1 MRYYQ
6 KLQVKELSEIQK
18 EVLNFIDKNIEI
30 TNSEIHE
37 AQTTSHGSFCR
48 PLPNIEDFPVLKNW
62 LMPRLKMPLQYI
74 NILFIPPETKFQI
87 HLDGDDDIS
96 QKVVIN
102 VPIRNYEH
110 ATTHWFDH
118 EDIKKDDV
126 FKVFCENSKPPLYG
140 YNISFVK
147 DNVSLN
153 PIASVTADNITLMRG
168 DTYHGVTNN
177 STEIR
182 IVLIIRAG
190 LDEGITNFEFEDLL
204 DFEDLI

>member
-6 KLQVKELSEIQK
+6 KLQVEELPEIQK
-18 EVLNFIDKNIEI
+18 EVLDYIDKNIEI
-30 TNSEIHE
+30 TSSEIQQ
-37 AQTTSHGSFCR
+37 ALTTSHGSFCR
-48 PLPNIEDFPVLKNW
+48 PILNIEDFPVLKNW

-96 QKVVIN
+96 QKIVIN
-102 VPIRNYEH
+102 VPIKNYEH
-110 ATTHWFDH
+110 ATTHWFDRA
-118 EDIKKDDV
+118 DIKDDNV
-126 FKVFCENSKPPLYG
+126 FKIIQKNNKPPLYG
-140 YNISFVK
+140 YTISMVK
-147 DNVSLN
+147 DDSLLN
-153 PIASVTADNITLMRG
+153 PIASVTADNVTLMRG

-177 STEIR
+177 SKEIR
-182 IVLIIRAG
+182 TVLIIRAG